1 MEKDEVRINKVA
13 IYLVITY
20 RSSGDQA
27 KVVYDGNLAAVKWSS
42 DPIYE
47 SADGVAIVPNPSYG
61 DSIKVTTAYSNPEF
75 YMSHESKVNDDI
87 YEYEN

>member
-1 MEKDEVRINKVA
+1 MEKDEVRNYK
-13 IYLVITY
+13 IYNWLSLLY
-20 RSSGDQA
+20 RSTGNKA
-27 KVVYDGNLAAVKWSS
+27 TVVYDGALAAVKWSS
-42 DPIYE
+42 EPVYE

-61 DSIKVTTAYSNPEF
+61 DSIKVISAYTNPEF